1 MTRPEIGLHPLQSGP
16 IPHFRPIAYLCA
28 MFKRLILLAATCL
41 GQLGLHAQTVDA
53 SSFEKGIQGKD
64 VQVFDVRTAAEF
76 RSGHLSK
83 ALQADFN
90 NKEEFRDRVQYLD
103 KTKPVYVYCL
113 AGIRS
118 ANAAKWMR
126 ENGFKEVV
134 ELQGGVNAWKQ
145 AGKPL
150 DGVVA
155 EKQLAVADFE
165 KSVAVKGLVL
175 VDVGA
180 EWCPP
185 CRTMAPVIEQFVQQ
199 KGKTLTLVKV
209 DGGRDTEVMK
219 SLSAVTLPTFILY
232 KNGKEVWRKEGV
244 VSLEDL
250 NTAAK

>member
-1 MTRPEIGLHPLQSGP
+1 MPRGQFSP
-16 IPHFRPIAYLCA
+16 ITYLCP
-28 MFKRLILLAATCL
+28 MFKRLILLAATSFS
-41 GQLGLHAQTVDA
+41 QLALQAQTADVPT
-53 SSFEKGIQGKD
+53 FEKGVQGKD

-76 RSGHLSK
+76 NSGHLPK

-90 NKEEFRDRVQYLD
+90 KKDEFRDRVQYLD
-103 KTKPVYVYCL
+103 KNKPVYVYCL

-150 DGVVA
+150 DGLA
-155 EKQLAVADFE
+155 PEKQLAVADFE

-185 CRTMAPVIEQFVQQ
+185 CRTMAPVIGQFVQQ
-199 KGKTLTLVKV
+199 QGKALTLVKV

-219 SLSAVTLPTFILY
+219 SLSAVTLPTLILY
-232 KNGKEVWRKEGV
+232 KNGKEVWRKGGV
-244 VSLEDL
+244 VTLEEL
-250 NTAAK
+250 HAAAK